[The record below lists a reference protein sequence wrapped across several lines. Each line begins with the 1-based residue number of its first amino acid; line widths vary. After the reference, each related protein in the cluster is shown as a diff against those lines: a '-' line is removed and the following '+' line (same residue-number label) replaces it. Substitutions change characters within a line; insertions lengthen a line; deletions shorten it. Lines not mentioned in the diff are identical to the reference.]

1 MTEKKQEVQVIKETA
16 TTPSPAQ
23 AIMQAVQSG
32 TDLAQLEKVL
42 ELQIKWEGNEAR
54 KAYHVAMSAF
64 KANPPKI
71 VKDKQVSFST
81 SKGQTSYKH
90 ATLAN
95 VTESISKALSE
106 HGLSATWSTK
116 QNGGITV
123 TCKITHVLGH
133 SEETSLTGQPDATG
147 SKNSIQQIGSTIT
160 YLERYTLLALTGL
173 ATSEDDDGKGT
184 EDVELISE
192 KQLSVIS
199 DYLDNN
205 EDLKTRFLAH
215 FKIQSVSELPARRYN
230 QAIIALKAKGG
241 TK

>member
-1 MTEKKQEVQVIKETA
+1 MADKKSEVVVRKEQA
-16 TTPSPAQ
+16 SSPAQ
-23 AIMQAVQSG
+23 AIMQAVQAG

-42 ELQIKWEGNEAR
+42 ELQIRWEQNEAK
-54 KAYHVAMSAF
+54 KAYHVAMSEF
-64 KANPPKI
+64 KVNPPKI
-71 VKDKQVSFST
+71 IKDKQVSFST

-95 VTESISKALSE
+95 VTESISKELSK
-106 HGLSATWSTK
+106 HGLSVSWQTH
-116 QNGGITV
+116 QNGAVQV

-133 SEETSLTGQPDATG
+133 SETTTLSAQPDASG

-173 ATSEDDDGKGT
+173 ATSEDDDGQGT
-184 EDVELISE
+184 EEVKLINE

-215 FKIQSVSELPARRYN
+215 FKIQSVEELPASRYN